1 MIARPNL
8 HWRAKSALAIS
19 LIALLTTATF
29 FRSTPETEI
38 ERTVSLPATVCPKLA
53 GDARNSA
60 LLPSPATGIKQ
71 ITTRKQRL
79 VKARSNPYLINN
91 NSLLIAGSEV
101 TSAVIRSKSGSLTSA
116 TTCLIGSGEQ
126 WFVGG
131 SAALGS
137 SGKLLVVN
145 SGLGTAMVEI
155 QAYSSTGKAGS
166 RSLAIAAVSEREIR
180 LDLLAPGEEEIAV
193 QVVTKS
199 GRVSAFLFDERKRGL
214 RSLGG
219 DFVGSSEPNTRITIP
234 AIPVTFKGN
243 EISDHKL
250 RIVAAGARSA
260 TIEVEL
266 LSDGSRFTPV
276 GLSNVTLE
284 PGVVKTLRLPK
295 SLGVRP
301 ASLLINSTEPVV
313 ASVISQSGNEFSW
326 SSPAMEIKSFS
337 INLVGLEPILTFA
350 AKDIDLTVK
359 VKSRSG
365 EVKVKGIS
373 GEEMV
378 NWRVPANSRLITITS
393 ARAVSIGASWST
405 SDGFTSMPLNPGTEL
420 ERSSRPQLD
429 LDALFD

>member
-1 MIARPNL
+1 MIALKNL
-8 HWRAKSALAIS
+8 KWRVKSALAIA
-19 LIALLTTATF
+19 LIALLTVSTL
-29 FRSTPETEI
+29 FREVPRTEI

-53 GDARNSA
+53 GDGRNTA
-60 LLPSPATGIKQ
+60 LLPSSATGIKQ
-71 ITTRKQRL
+71 VTTRKQRL

-101 TSAVIRSKSGSLTSA
+101 TSAVIRSKTSSFTSA
-116 TTCLIGSGEQ
+116 ITCLIGSGEQ

-137 SGKLLVVN
+137 SGRLLLVN

-219 DFVGSSEPNTRITIP
+219 DFVGSSEASTRITIP
-234 AIPVTFKGN
+234 AIPVIYKSA
-243 EISDHKL
+243 EITDHKL
-250 RIVAAGARSA
+250 RIVAAGVRSA

-284 PGVVKTLRLPK
+284 PGVVRTLRLPK
-295 SLGVRP
+295 SLGNRP

-313 ASVISQSGNEFSW
+313 ASVISRSGNEFSW
-326 SSPAMEIKSFS
+326 SSPAIEIKNFS
-337 INLVGLEPILTFA
+337 INVAGLEPTLTFA
-350 AKDIDLTVK
+350 AKDIDLVIEI
-359 VKSRSG
+359 KSRAG
-365 EVKVKGIS
+365 GAKVRRIS
-373 GEEMV
+373 GDEMV
-378 NWRVPANSRLITITS
+378 NWRVPANSRLITIAS
-393 ARAVSIGASWST
+393 SRSVSIGASWST
-405 SDGFTSMPLNPGTEL
+405 GDGFTSMPLNPGTEL

-429 LDALFD
+429 IDALFD